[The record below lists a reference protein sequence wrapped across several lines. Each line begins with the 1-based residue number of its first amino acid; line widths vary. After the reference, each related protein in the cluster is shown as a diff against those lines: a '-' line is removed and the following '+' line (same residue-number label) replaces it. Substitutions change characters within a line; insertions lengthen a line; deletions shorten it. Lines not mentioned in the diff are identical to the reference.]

1 MTNPTAKIAAILAS
15 YTRDA
20 TVVIGSATTLAQLDI
35 DVMDLPM
42 IFLDI
47 EDAFNVQ
54 IQYDEAVED
63 VASVE
68 ALVNAVTAR
77 LAAKASQPRIARVK
91 SNWCSTRAAR

>member
-1 MTNPTAKIAAILAS
+1 MTNPTAKIAAILAR

-20 TVVIGSATTLAQLDI
+20 TVVIGSATTLTQLDI

-63 VASVE
+63 VATVE
-68 ALVNAVTAR
+68 ALVTAVTTR
-77 LAAKASQPRIARVK
+77 LTAKANQPRVPRVK